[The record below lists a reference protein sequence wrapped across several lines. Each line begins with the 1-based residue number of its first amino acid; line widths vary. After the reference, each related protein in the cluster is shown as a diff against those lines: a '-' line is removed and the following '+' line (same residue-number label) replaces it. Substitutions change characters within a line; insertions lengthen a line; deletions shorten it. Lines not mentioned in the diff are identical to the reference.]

1 MKVQPFLARTFLPPQ
16 IDLMDPAALA
26 PVFEQLELRLTGAAD
41 AAALETWLDAYSEV
55 NAAISENSARTYIA
69 MTCQTDDP
77 EKEKTYLHLVEK
89 VDPWLKPQQFA
100 LQQKLVTHPAFDAMP
115 AYYDVFRRSVRN
127 RVSLYREANV
137 PRETEEARL
146 CQQYQKIIGAMMVI
160 FDGKEQTLAQLGRVL
175 QETDRARRQQ
185 AWELIA
191 QRRLEDRDKLEDIF
205 DELLNLRGEIARETG
220 FADYRAYAFAVNE
233 RFDYSPEDCVRF
245 QETIEQSIVPL
256 ARALQ
261 RDRQTKLGVDPL
273 RPWDLAV
280 DPENKPPLQPFAN
293 AEEFVAK
300 SQTIFNR
307 LDARLGQS
315 FSLLGAHGLLDLE
328 SRKGKAPGGYQS
340 TLEESRL
347 PFIFMNAVGVQGDVV
362 TLLHEAGH
370 AFHALAAREQ
380 RLGGYRG
387 SPIEFCEVASMSMEL
402 MAAPHLEEFYS
413 TDDANRARRQHLEG
427 IIAFFPWMAT
437 VDAFQHW
444 LYTHPN
450 HPRDERRAHWLSLM
464 DRFGGIE
471 EYAGFEDIRG
481 YAWHRQLHIFLHAFY
496 YVEYGIAQLGALQMW
511 RHARQDPAKAVD
523 LYLNG
528 LSLGGS
534 KPLPELFSAAG
545 LKFDFSEETIQPLV
559 DDVGAVL
566 AELASR
572 VDRLVPSR

>member
-1 MKVQPFLARTFLPPQ
+1 MNVQPFRPRTFLPAQ
-16 IDLMDPAALA
+16 IDLTDPMALA
-26 PVFEQLELRLTGAAD
+26 PVFDQLGSRLSTASSTG
-41 AAALETWLDAYSEV
+41 ALETWLDDYSEV

-69 MTCQTDDP
+69 MTCQTDDVER
-77 EKEKTYLHLVEK
+77 EKAYLHLVET
-89 VDPWLKPQQFA
+89 VDPWLKPRQFA
-100 LQQKLVTHPAFDAMP
+100 LQQQLVAHPAFDALP
-115 AYYDVFRRSVRN
+115 DYYDVFRRSVRN

-137 PRETEEARL
+137 LRETEEARL
-146 CQQYQKIIGAMMVI
+146 CQQYQKIIGAMMVT

-175 QETDRARRQQ
+175 QETDRTRRQA
-185 AWELIA
+185 AWELVA
-191 QRRLEDRDKLEDIF
+191 KRRLEDRDQLEDIF
-205 DELLNLRGEIARETG
+205 DALLKLRGEIAHEAG
-220 FADYRAYAFAVNE
+220 FADYRAYAFAVYE
-233 RFDYSPEDCVRF
+233 RFDYTPEDCLRF
-245 QETIEQSIVPL
+245 QDTIEQSIVPL

-261 RDRQTKLGVDPL
+261 RERQTKLGVEPL

-280 DPENKPPLQPFAN
+280 DPENQPPLQPFTT

-315 FSLLGAHGLLDLE
+315 FSLLGTHGLLDLE

-387 SPIEFCEVASMSMEL
+387 SPIEFCEVASMAMEL
-402 MAAPHLEEFYS
+402 MAAPYLEEFYS
-413 TDDANRARRQHLEG
+413 TGDAQRARRQHLEG

-450 HPRDERRAHWLSLM
+450 HTRDERRTHWLSLM

-471 EYAGFEDIRG
+471 NYSGYEAIRG
-481 YAWHRQLHIFLHAFY
+481 YVWHRQLHIFLHAFY

-534 KPLPELFSAAG
+534 KPLPELFAAAG
-545 LKFDFSEETIQPLV
+545 LKFDFGAETIQPLV

-566 AELASR
+566 AR
-572 VDRLVPSR
+572 

>member
-1 MKVQPFLARTFLPPQ
+1 MNVQPFRPRTFLPAQ
-16 IDLMDPAALA
+16 IDLTDPKALA
-26 PVFEQLELRLTGAAD
+26 PVFDQLGSRLSTASSAG
-41 AAALETWLDAYSEV
+41 ALEIWLDDYSEV
-55 NAAISENSARTYIA
+55 NAALSENSARTYIA
-69 MTCQTDDP
+69 MTCQTDDA
-77 EKEKTYLHLVEK
+77 ERERAYLHLVEI
-89 VDPWLKPQQFA
+89 VDPWLKPRQFA
-100 LQQKLVTHPAFDAMP
+100 LQRQLVTHPAFDALP
-115 AYYDVFRRSVRN
+115 EYYDVFRRSVRN

-146 CQQYQKIIGAMMVI
+146 CQQYQKIIGAMMVT

-175 QETDRARRQQ
+175 QETDRTRRQA
-185 AWELIA
+185 AWELVA
-191 QRRLEDRDKLEDIF
+191 KRRLENRDQLEDIF
-205 DELLNLRGEIARETG
+205 DALLKLRGEIAREDG
-220 FADYRAYAFAVNE
+220 FADFRAYAFAVNE
-233 RFDYSPEDCVRF
+233 RFDYTPEDCLHF
-245 QETIEQSIVPL
+245 QDTIEQSIVPL

-261 RDRQTKLGVDPL
+261 HERQKKLGVASL

-280 DPENKPPLQPFAN
+280 DPENLLPLQPFTT

-315 FSLLGAHGLLDLE
+315 FSLLGTHGLLDLE

-387 SPIEFCEVASMSMEL
+387 SPIEFCEVASMAMEL
-402 MAAPHLEEFYS
+402 MAAPYLEEFYS
-413 TDDANRARRQHLEG
+413 TGDAQRARRQHLEG

-450 HPRDERRAHWLSLM
+450 HTRDERRAHWLSLM

-471 EYAGFEDIRG
+471 DYAGYEAIRG
-481 YAWHRQLHIFLHAFY
+481 YVWHRQLHIFLHAFY

-511 RHARQDPAKAVD
+511 RHARQDPARAVD

-534 KPLPELFSAAG
+534 KPLPELFAAAG
-545 LKFDFSEETIQPLV
+545 LKFDFGAETIQPLV
-559 DDVGAVL
+559 DDVRAVL
-566 AELASR
+566 AR
-572 VDRLVPSR
+572 